1 MKLIKRKDTKE
12 SIKLREKER
21 KKIIRILC
29 NATVLYLFAKHIV
42 YIIVTFLVMLV
53 HITLLQQRC
62 FTIDV

>member
-12 SIKLREKER
+12 SIKLQEKER

-42 YIIVTFLVMLV
+42 YMMYCYFSCDVDAHNIVTTALFY
-53 HITLLQQRC
+53 
-62 FTIDV
+62 D